1 MQCLVDGQIDGG
13 QWADSVFTESSLKDP
28 RTNQNNGPWQS
39 QWTLTDSFCA
49 NVRSAKACFCSY
61 GFTNVHHISCW
72 LINVAW
78 QTFLSIMSMSTNSM
92 FPGYPTRNSQS
103 HKVSA
108 FFNQHHWPPVCS
120 SLSHSC
126 CFFCCSAFG
135 LSTVVP
141 LDVPLG
147 PFADGPSHWS
157 PAFRHCSS
165 HVLMAMPL
173 RDRHARRS
181 VVTLRLKLC
190 KKVNMFSVHP
200 YLGNDP
206 IWLHP
211 DFWKPLENLKRWSE
225 TLVVVIRVRAKFAWD
240 SWDVHRQLAETT
252 ITKFVPQLIWT
263 EVVHCIPKKFPIYCG
278 YIIKIKGCK
287 CIQWILMISYKS
299 CILWQT
305 TLLPTLGH
313 DWKIQESSPKITWYE
328 GEVYIHACDMRL
340 FLVP

>member
-1 MQCLVDGQIDGG
+1 MPSR
-13 QWADSVFTESSLKDP
+13 WADRWWSVGWFCVHRVQFEGS
-28 RTNQNNGPWQS
+28 QNEPK
-39 QWTLTDSFCA
+39 QWSM
-49 NVRSAKACFCSY
+49 AKPMDVNRQLLRKRAVSKSMLLLN

-72 LINVAW
+72 LIKVAW

-147 PFADGPSHWS
+147 TVRWWPSHWS

-190 KKVNMFSVHP
+190 KKVNMFYVHP

-225 TLVVVIRVRAKFAWD
+225 TLVVVIRLGPSLPEIREMFID
-240 SWDVHRQLAETT
+240 N
-252 ITKFVPQLIWT
+252 
-263 EVVHCIPKKFPIYCG
+263 
-278 YIIKIKGCK
+278 
-287 CIQWILMISYKS
+287 
-299 CILWQT
+299 WQKR
-305 TLLPTLGH
+305 P
-313 DWKIQESSPKITWYE
+313 
-328 GEVYIHACDMRL
+328 
-340 FLVP
+340 